1 MPLSEAEQLE
11 ILGRGGP
18 GYQERITAA
27 YVGYPSMQ
35 ARLRLAGDMFFTSSV
50 WRIAQAHQHFAP
62 VYVYQFDYA
71 PWPVRA
77 AGLEGSHATELL
89 AVFGNYRGPAG
100 PILTGSF
107 THPDASRVVDD
118 VQQRWVAFARN
129 GVPSED
135 WPPYRGP
142 DWPVLVFDRE
152 LRVEQNLGGDRR
164 AVWDGFR
171 LSIPSRIPR
180 AW

>member
-107 THPDASRVVDD
+107 THRDASRVVDD

-129 GVPSED
+129 GVPSGD
-135 WPPYRGP
+135 WPPYRGS

-164 AVWDGFR
+164 TVWDGFR

-180 AW
+180 AS

>member
-71 PWPVRA
+71 PWPVRSPVWRDRTPPSCLRFSA
-77 AGLEGSHATELL
+77 IIGA
-89 AVFGNYRGPAG
+89 P
-100 PILTGSF
+100 
-107 THPDASRVVDD
+107 
-118 VQQRWVAFARN
+118 QAR
-129 GVPSED
+129 S
-135 WPPYRGP
+135 
-142 DWPVLVFDRE
+142 
-152 LRVEQNLGGDRR
+152 
-164 AVWDGFR
+164 
-171 LSIPSRIPR
+171 
-180 AW
+180 